1 MQITENNTQVF
12 KLKQLNGT
20 IDDNKIFENSM

>member
-1 MQITENNTQVF
+1 MQISGNNTQVF

-20 IDDNKIFENSM
+20 NNDNKIVENSM